1 MDCTLGI
8 MEDRVRVM
16 EDSMMFME
24 DNRRDMED
32 RVVHME
38 DKVILTG
45 ERVIHMED
53 IISGAVGGELCIMMG
68 VIVTEDKV
76 TDMEDKTLPM

>member
-8 MEDRVRVM
+8 MEDRVRAM
-16 EDSMMFME
+16 EDSMLHME

-45 ERVIHMED
+45 KKVIHMED
-53 IISGAVGGELCIMMG
+53 TISGAVGGGLCIMMG
-68 VIVTEDKV
+68 VIVMGDKV
-76 TDMEDKTLPM
+76 TDMEDKTMPM